1 MIKFL
6 QSGNKAAK
14 YILAGFLLLLAGSMV
29 LYLIPGFMGDTA
41 ASQSGVVATVAGRE
55 VTRDEV
61 GRAVQAQARG
71 QQIPDFYMPI
81 LRQQAVRQLIQQ
93 KEVFYESERMGLRVS
108 DQEFRDELQ
117 FGPYKQIFFPDGKWI
132 GPEKYKEVLV
142 NGGTTVENFERDV
155 RLELLSQ
162 KLFVLI
168 GANAT
173 VPDSAVEQA
182 FKDQNTK
189 VKFQYA
195 TLKLEDVTKSINP
208 TETELKAFFEV
219 NKARYAGAIPE
230 KRQIKY
236 FALSAKDVAAKV
248 VVDPAAVQR
257 AYAANQDAYR
267 VPERAKVR
275 HILIEAPKPGPD
287 GKVDQKAV
295 DAARAKAQD
304 VLKQL
309 KAGGDF
315 AQLANKYSN
324 DPGNEDPNTHVKNKG
339 GELGWILKGQ
349 TVPEFEKAAFG
360 QSKGQ
365 ISEPVLTTF
374 GFHII
379 QTEDKEDA
387 HLKPLAEV
395 KAGIEESVKQEAVR
409 AQMSK
414 LATEAEDL
422 ARKQGL
428 EKAASNYGA
437 QVIQSNS
444 IARGAALPGVGPQPA
459 LMDAVFATTEKAGPQ
474 TAATPETVVVF
485 EVTKIEPARAPS
497 FDEVKDRVALE
508 FKNQRAG
515 ELLRRKTQEMA
526 DRAHSEH
533 DLAKAAKEAGATFK
547 TSELVGRT
555 QTVPDIGS
563 MGGPAGAAFNMK
575 SGEISGPLNL
585 GTTQAVIQIVER
597 QDPSI
602 SDPEFAKMRD
612 QLRERLAGEKRQ
624 QVITLFLSNLS
635 SRLEKEG
642 KVKINKAEMDS
653 LTKSRS

>member
-6 QSGNKAAK
+6 QSGNRAAK

-29 LYLIPGFMGDTA
+29 LYLIPGFMGDA
-41 ASQSGVVATVAGRE
+41 AANQSGVVATVAGRD
-55 VTRDEV
+55 VTREEV
-61 GRAVQAQARG
+61 GRVVQAQARG

-81 LRQQAVRQLIQQ
+81 LRQQAIRQLIQQ

-117 FGPYKQIFFPDGKWI
+117 FGPYKQIFFPEGKWI

-142 NGGTTVENFERDV
+142 QGGTTVENFERDV
-155 RLELLSQ
+155 RLELLSR

-208 TETELKAFFEV
+208 TETELKSFFEV

-236 FALSAKDVAAKV
+236 FVLNAKDVAAKV
-248 VVDPAAVQR
+248 AVDPAAVQR

-309 KAGGDF
+309 KATGDW
-315 AQLANKYSN
+315 AGLAKKYSI
-324 DPGNEDPNTHVKNKG
+324 DPGSKDKG
-339 GELGWILKGQ
+339 GELDWILKGQ
-349 TVPEFEKAAFG
+349 TIPEFEKVAFA

-395 KAGIEESVKQEAVR
+395 KAGIEESLKEENVKA
-409 AQMSK
+409 AMSK
-414 LATEAEDL
+414 LATEAQDL

-428 EKAASNYGA
+428 EKAASNYRA

-459 LMDAVFATTEKAGPQ
+459 LMDAVFSTTEKAGPQ
-474 TAATPETVVVF
+474 TAATPENLVVF
-485 EVTKIEPARAPS
+485 EVTKIEPARAPG

-533 DLAKAAKEAGATFK
+533 DLSKAAKEAGATLK

-555 QTVPDIGS
+555 QTVPDLGNMS
-563 MGGPAGAAFNMK
+563 GPASAAFNMK

-597 QDPSI
+597 QDPST

-612 QLRERLAGEKRQ
+612 QLREKLAGEKRQ

-635 SRLEKEG
+635 ARLEKEG

>member
-6 QSGNKAAK
+6 QSGNRAAK

-29 LYLIPGFMGDTA
+29 LYLIPGFMGDA
-41 ASQSGVVATVAGRE
+41 AANQSGVVATVAGRD
-55 VTRDEV
+55 VTREEV
-61 GRAVQAQARG
+61 GRVVQAQARG

-81 LRQQAVRQLIQQ
+81 MRQQAIRQLIQQ

-117 FGPYKQIFFPDGKWI
+117 FGPYKQIFFPEGKWI

-142 NGGTTVENFERDV
+142 QGGTTVENFERDV
-155 RLELLSQ
+155 RLELLSR

-173 VPDSAVEQA
+173 VSDSAVEQA

-219 NKARYAGAIPE
+219 NKARYADAIPE

-236 FALSAKDVAAKV
+236 FVLSAKDVAAKV
-248 VVDPAAVQR
+248 TVDPAAVQR

-309 KAGGDF
+309 KATGDW
-315 AQLANKYSN
+315 AGLAKKYSI
-324 DPGNEDPNTHVKNKG
+324 DPGSKDKG
-339 GELGWILKGQ
+339 GELDWILKGQ
-349 TVPEFEKAAFG
+349 TVPEFEKAAFA

-365 ISEPVLTTF
+365 ISEPVLTSF

-379 QTEDKEDA
+379 QTEEKEDA
-387 HLKPLAEV
+387 HLKPLADV
-395 KAGIEESVKQEAVR
+395 KAGIEESLKQEKVR
-409 AQMSK
+409 AAMSK
-414 LATEAEDL
+414 LGTEAQDL

-474 TAATPETVVVF
+474 
-485 EVTKIEPARAPS
+485 IC
-497 FDEVKDRVALE
+497 
-508 FKNQRAG
+508 
-515 ELLRRKTQEMA
+515 
-526 DRAHSEH
+526 
-533 DLAKAAKEAGATFK
+533 
-547 TSELVGRT
+547 
-555 QTVPDIGS
+555 
-563 MGGPAGAAFNMK
+563 
-575 SGEISGPLNL
+575 
-585 GTTQAVIQIVER
+585 
-597 QDPSI
+597 
-602 SDPEFAKMRD
+602 RD
-612 QLRERLAGEKRQ
+612 
-624 QVITLFLSNLS
+624 S
-635 SRLEKEG
+635 
-642 KVKINKAEMDS
+642 
-653 LTKSRS
+653 